1 MRNFIFAFL
10 SVKMSIIHV
19 TDSKTSKTLVD
30 RTPFIGHKVPDSVKV
45 MIKTLKKVDKTSFRK
60 FLQGRY

>member
-1 MRNFIFAFL
+1 
-10 SVKMSIIHV
+10 MSIIHV